1 MDLGSLID
9 QAGNAGGRLL
19 HRVEHKT
26 GALIDDDARLVAGGL
41 DAIGLHH
48 AADWAATTGD
58 HVADELGA
66 HVPEYDLGD
75 SDDAGHLLHGDPARI
90 RATAGHLRQ
99 LHTAFDT
106 GHGGMSRL
114 GADDWRG
121 AGGDAFRTAFTP
133 QPAAWGRAA
142 DACQDA
148 ADALERYACTVE
160 WAKRRASEA
169 LRLWESGVVAR
180 NKAAEAYDEQVAQ
193 YETARAAGGTPAAPA
208 PFTDPGED
216 AREAA
221 RDMLAAARQQRD
233 SVARSTAAALHS
245 AAGLAP
251 KMPSFTERLAARTED
266 LLSTAP
272 IRLEHVA
279 GGMVRAACDA
289 LRFARGLDPY
299 DPYNLTHPAQ
309 YLTHLN
315 ATAAGLLDLAVH
327 PERLP
332 PAVLGTGWGRDGE
345 EAAGRLLA
353 NLLYAVGTDG
363 AAAARAR
370 APGWRRAVPT
380 HGTTLKDIRATLRGG
395 HDGLQP
401 VDPADQR
408 ALEAA
413 VPRNRNGSFQR
424 YPDPRGP
431 WTSRVNAGGM
441 SVPGRSNNCADAV
454 RSALETWYGNPQVAA
469 ARTVPRMPDG
479 TLDVRTAEHHG
490 VENGNSWGGTSIRY
504 TGPGPGAYEKVADA
518 VRASGHGSSAL
529 VHIEW
534 PLKTDGE
541 LTSHVFTALNHEGRL
556 FWFDP
561 QSGEAS
567 LSPIHLQA
575 AHVYHY
581 TLDPKRQPVTPPV
594 LTAAVTPHP

>member
-1 MDLGSLID
+1 MGIGWLVDE
-9 QAGNAGGRLL
+9 AGTVGGRLL
-19 HRVEHKT
+19 DSAERKT
-26 GALIDDDARLVAGGL
+26 GALIDDNAHLVAGAL
-41 DAIGLHH
+41 DSLGLHS
-48 AADWAATTGD
+48 AADWAEDTGD
-58 HVADELGA
+58 HIADKLGA
-66 HVPEYDLGD
+66 HVPEQDLGGT
-75 SDDAGHLLHGDPARI
+75 DDPGDLLHGNPARI
-90 RATAGHLRQ
+90 RAIAAHLRR

-114 GADDWRG
+114 GADGWQG
-121 AGGDAFRTAFTP
+121 QGGDAFRASFTP

-142 DACQDA
+142 NACQDA
-148 ADALERYACTVE
+148 ADALERYASTVD
-160 WAKRRASEA
+160 WAKSRATEA
-169 LRLWESGVVAR
+169 KRLWDSGVRARKQATATYDEAVAR
-180 NKAAEAYDEQVAQ
+180 YEA
-193 YETARAAGGTPAAPA
+193 ARAAGGTPVEPA
-208 PFTDPGED
+208 PFTDPGAD
-216 AREAA
+216 ARETA
-221 RDMLAAARQQRD
+221 RDLLAAAREQRD
-233 SVARSTAAALHS
+233 ASARSTASALHS

-251 KMPSFTERLAARTED
+251 ETPSFTERLAARTED

-299 DPYNLTHPAQ
+299 DPYNLAHPAQ

-332 PAVLGTGWGRDGE
+332 PAVLGTGWGRDGD

-353 NLLYAVGTDG
+353 NLLYAASTDG
-363 AAAARAR
+363 AAAAAAR

-380 HGTTLKDIRATLRGG
+380 HGTSLKEIRATLRGG
-395 HDGLQP
+395 PDGLQP

-424 YPDPRGP
+424 FPDPRGP
-431 WTSRVNAGGM
+431 WTSRLNAGGM

-469 ARTVPRMPDG
+469 ARTLPRDTAG
-479 TLDVRTAEHHG
+479 ELDLQSAERQG
-490 VENGNSWGGTSIRY
+490 VENGNAWGGTTMRY
-504 TGPGPGAYEKVADA
+504 TGPGPNAYFTVADEL
-518 VRASGHGSSAL
+518 RASGHGSSAL

-534 PLKTDGE
+534 PLPTDGV
-541 LTSHVFTALNHEGRL
+541 LSSHVFAALNHNGRIH
-556 FWFDP
+556 WFDP
-561 QSGEAS
+561 QSGK
-567 LSPIHLQA
+567 LSATPIHLNA
-575 AHVYHY
+575 VHVYHY
-581 TLDPKRQPVTPPV
+581 SLGPDRQPINAIARTDAR
-594 LTAAVTPHP
+594 LNS